1 MNFDKL
7 YKVTQLIAGGGDEVQ
22 ITDEI
27 GTPGGSGANTIFG
40 LGKLGLQTGFLGAVG
55 DDPEGQILLNSFQD
69 VNVDINGIIQK
80 SGCKTSIVHGFVDN
94 NGERAL
100 YINPGANNLITE
112 DDLDWQYL
120 NNAKLILLTS
130 FVDDR
135 QLELQKTIVNEFTQS
150 TEPKIVFS
158 PGALYSKRG
167 YEDLKEI
174 IEKCYLCLLNCD
186 EIKNLTGKSYE
197 DGADQLIEQGVKIV
211 AVTLGK
217 DGCYIADGNE
227 TYHEPVLDLEND
239 KVVDTTG
246 AGDAFATGLIFGLL
260 SKMTLSKCGKLGNY
274 VAAKCIQKMGARTGL
289 PTKTEIDNIF

>member
-40 LGKLGLQTGFLGAVG
+40 LAKLGLNTGFIGAVG
-55 DDPEGQILLNSFQD
+55 DDPEGKIMLDSFQEA
-69 VNVDINGIIQK
+69 NVDINGIIQK
-80 SGCKTSIVHGFVDN
+80 SGWKSSIVHGFVDK

-100 YINPGANNLITE
+100 YINPGANNSITH
-112 DDLDWQYL
+112 DDLDL
-120 NNAKLILLTS
+120 NYISNSNFILLTS

-135 QLELQKTIVNEFTQS
+135 QLELQKMIVNELTQS
-150 TEPKIVFS
+150 TESKIIFS

-167 YEDLKEI
+167 YEDLKEL
-174 IEKCYLCLLNCD
+174 IENCYLCLLNDD
-186 EIKNLTGKSYE
+186 EIKNLTGKGYE
-197 DGADQLIEQGVKIV
+197 DGADQLIEHGVKIV

-227 TYHEPVLDLEND
+227 TYHEPVQDLEEK
-239 KVVDTTG
+239 KVIDTTG
-246 AGDAFATGLIFGLL
+246 AGDAFATGFIYGLL
-260 SKMTLSKCGKLGNY
+260 NDMPMAQCGKLGNQ

-289 PTKTEIDNIF
+289 PTNTEIDNIF